1 MLRMFENRRKSK
13 KFGQGGGQ
21 KTEIGHFINV
31 QNAKGPPDFFQK
43 RRFSDLEHNAANC
56 DFSQNLLL
64 P

>member
-1 MLRMFENRRKSK
+1 MK
-13 KFGQGGGQ
+13 K
-21 KTEIGHFINV
+21 GHLLNV

-43 RRFSDLEHNAANC
+43 SGFSDLEHNAANC